1 VSDIVQKVWGF
12 GHTLR
17 PDGLDSGDSIEQ
29 ITVLL
34 FLEPVTL
41 QVMEQA
47 AATFKVWPI
56 LAA

>member
-1 VSDIVQKVWGF
+1 VWEF

-17 PDGLDSGDSIEQ
+17 PDGIDSGDSIEQ

-34 FLEPVTL
+34 FLEPITL

-47 AATFKVWPI
+47 AATFKEWPI
-56 LAA
+56 LTA